1 MADWLTQDDREEAIY
16 VLKKRL
22 TPAQMRAVIGHDIE
36 RLVART
42 ENVGGLYHSRIPDD
56 DLASF
61 LIDLAGTDLLK
72 ERALRHELVKS
83 LSEDQIATLISWG
96 GDKPARSLHTR
107 IDQIVNRKWVVGK
120 QWARKFASF
129 LEFPKIF
136 AGIVGSPDGPS
147 IEEVE
152 PRIPLPELHEYQ
164 KDLLMKV
171 QHVMDLPP
179 GSNRAILSLPT
190 GAGKTRTAVEA
201 LLNWWNRSETTRPYI
216 LWITQS
222 EELCEQAVG
231 AFREIWIDRGGK
243 GPRKIL
249 RIFRYWGVHKAL
261 PDVFGDGVIVASIQ
275 KLHETIQTDA
285 GKAELERIAEDTA
298 VVVIDEAHHTSAQ
311 SYTSVLETFGIV
323 FGRTNSS
330 NTPLLGLTAT
340 PYRGIVE
347 EENKNLARR
356 FHSQLLVPDN
366 LGKDPLYTLRE
377 IGILSHIDHQVLSTG
392 RTFTLEEEEAQR
404 FQRMGQ
410 LPDSFLLKVGRD
422 PQRNAFLLKTLL
434 DLPDDWPILCFGCSL
449 EHASA
454 LAVLLRRKGH
464 SAAFISAETRR
475 ATRRH
480 LIEEFR
486 NGHLQ
491 VLCNYGVLTTG
502 FDAPKIRAITIA
514 RPTTSVVLY
523 EQMIG
528 RGMRGPLNGGT
539 KECLVIDLADN
550 INRFQGQMAY
560 KRMEEYWQ

>member
-1 MADWLTQDDREEAIY
+1 KEAIH
-16 VLKKRL
+16 VLKSRL
-22 TPAQMRAVIGHDIE
+22 TPAQMREVVGRDIE

-61 LIDLAGTDLLK
+61 LIDLTGTDLLK
-72 ERALRHELVKS
+72 ERALRLQLVKN
-83 LSEDQIATLISWG
+83 LSEDQIVTLASWG
-96 GDKPARSLHTR
+96 GDKLQRGSRAR
-107 IDQIVNRKWVVGK
+107 IEKIVARKWVVGK
-120 QWARKFASF
+120 HWARSFASF
-129 LEFPKIF
+129 LGFPKIC

-152 PRIPLPELHEYQ
+152 PRIPLPELHAYQ
-164 KDLLMKV
+164 KDLLSKV
-171 QHVMDLPP
+171 QRVMDSSQ

-201 LLNWWNRSETTRPYI
+201 LLNWWNRNETTRPYI
-216 LWITQS
+216 IWITQS
-222 EELCEQAVG
+222 DELCEQAAG
-231 AFREIWIDRGGK
+231 AFREIWVDRGGR

-249 RIFRYWGVHKAL
+249 RLFRYWGVHKAL
-261 PDVFGDGVIVASIQ
+261 PDAFGDGVVIASIQ
-275 KLHETIQTDA
+275 KLNETIQTDA
-285 GKAELERIAEDTA
+285 GRAELERIAEDTA
-298 VVVIDEAHHTSAQ
+298 VVVIDEAHHTLAQ
-311 SYTSVLETFGIV
+311 SYTAVLETFGII

-330 NTPLLGLTAT
+330 VIPLLGLTAT
-340 PYRGIVE
+340 PYRGIVA
-347 EENKNLARR
+347 EENQNLARR

-366 LGKDPLYTLRE
+366 LGNDPLHTLRE
-377 IGILSHIDHQVLSTG
+377 MGILSHIDHQVLSTG

-404 FQRMGQ
+404 FQKMGQ
-410 LPDSFLLKVGRD
+410 LPDSFLQKVGRD

-434 DLPDDWPILCFGCSL
+434 DLPTDWPVLCFGCSL

-454 LAVLLRRKGH
+454 LAVLLRRKGR
-464 SAAFISAETRR
+464 SAAFISGETRR
-475 ATRRH
+475 ATRRY

-486 NGHLQ
+486 NGHLH

-502 FDAPKIRAITIA
+502 FDAPKIRAIAIA

-550 INRFQGQMAY
+550 ITRFQGQMAY
-560 KRMEEYWQ
+560 KRMEEYWK